1 MIKIING
8 NLLNCSQKVIV
19 HQVNCKRVMGS
30 GVALQIRNKYPEVYN
45 SYLKFF
51 NRNKI
56 VELLGKIDI
65 VNCIKD
71 DKIVINMFSQFDFG
85 RDKSKVYTNYS
96 AMKLAFKRIRAYLIE
111 NNINELAMPFNIGC
125 GLANGD
131 WKVVSRL
138 IDEIFE
144 NFTVY
149 LYRI

>member
-1 MIKIING
+1 MIKTING
-8 NLLNCSQKVIV
+8 NLLNCRQKVII
-19 HQVNCKRVMGS
+19 HQVNCKKVMGS
-30 GVALQIRNKYPEVYN
+30 GVALQIRNKYPKVYN

-51 NRNKI
+51 NRNEI

-65 VNCIKD
+65 VDCG
-71 DKIVINMFSQFDFG
+71 DKVVINMFSQFDFG
-85 RDKSKVYTNYS
+85 RDSKVYTNYS

-131 WKVVSRL
+131 WKVVSGL

-144 NFTVY
+144 NFNVY
-149 LYRI
+149 LYKI

>member
-30 GVALQIRNKYPEVYN
+30 GVALQLRNKYPEVYN

-51 NRNKI
+51 NNNKT

-65 VNCIKD
+65 VNCITD
-71 DKIVINMFSQFDFG
+71 DKIVINMFSQYDFG
-85 RDKSKVYTNYS
+85 RDKNKIYTNYS
-96 AMKLAFKRIRAYLIE
+96 AMKLAFKSIRKYLMD

-131 WKVVSRL
+131 WKVVNNL

-144 NFTVY
+144 DFNVY
-149 LYRI
+149 LYKI